1 MKIRCVVA
9 YGVQENDIIDRKEAF
24 WKYLDED
31 VQQADIS
38 GSGFILQ
45 FDGNLWAGNGIIPG
59 DPKKG
64 SHQKKKKLRNFGHC
78 PKLRDPPPPRLV
90 WTYKVWTLSLGA
102 DPPPLYTCPYLSSV
116 KSLAAALTPPLFG
129 QCPKFRSFFFLMA
142 SLRYA

>member
-59 DPKKG
+59 DPNKG
-64 SHQKKKKLRNFGHC
+64 SHQKKKLRNFGHC

-90 WTYKVWTLSLGA
+90 WTHKVWTLSLGA
-102 DPPPLYTCPYLSSV
+102 DPPPLPKFGHFDV
-116 KSLAAALTPPLFG
+116 KSLNVQDHGLRKFG
-129 QCPKFRSFFFLMA
+129 SINFFF
-142 SLRYA
+142 Y